1 MYVWRVF
8 GYWPIGYLLIL
19 MTAFSLDE
27 SCERNISLFI
37 LKAALRLN
45 FRLDL
50 CLMYPPPSRYTSSHF
65 YFFSYPV
72 KKKKKKKTV
81 LANLNPNSSTFFII
95 RVRKFSEF
103 LSRYVRRILVIY

>member
-50 CLMYPPPSRYTSSHF
+50 CLMYPPPLRYTSSHF

-72 KKKKKKKTV
+72 
-81 LANLNPNSSTFFII
+81 
-95 RVRKFSEF
+95 
-103 LSRYVRRILVIY
+103 